1 MIQDIK
7 EAIGKITKDR
17 IVMGFDLSDEFSQ
30 ISYMAMSDSEPKTVS
45 TVVGGDQ
52 MCIPTKLGKVTGE
65 NTWTFGADAAKLEE
79 EDRGTVISDLI
90 SKARTGKLVTVEG
103 REYDPTDLLA
113 LYMKKCFSLL
123 SLVAPIEKVSI
134 IVITVDHP
142 DSETIEILSR
152 AITTLRIKPEK
163 VFYQSHSESTYHYM
177 IHQKKD
183 LWIHDVLICHIKE
196 DDLFVRTVKKNINT
210 NPTVVMME
218 ENSYRTV
225 SAKAVKNGNP
235 TFLHSMDQAL
245 NTILCGYCED
255 KYVSSIF
262 LLGEGFE
269 GDWYP
274 ESLKYMC
281 KNRRVFGGNN
291 LFSKGACYGAAEKLE
306 ESEVAA
312 KHVFLGKDKVK
323 ANVGM
328 KVMKEGEETYIAL
341 LDAGKNWYETSKECE
356 FILDHEDTLNFI
368 VTPLN
373 GKNVKTV
380 PMYLTG
386 MPVRP
391 PKATRIH
398 MEMKMISERKLLVCV
413 TDLGFGEFFAPS
425 GQQWKSEIVLD

>member
-30 ISYMAMSDSEPKTVS
+30 ISYMYMGDKEPQTVS
-45 TVVGGDQ
+45 TTPSGEN
-52 MCIPTKLGKVTGE
+52 MCIPTKLGKVAGE
-65 NTWTFGADAAKLEE
+65 NTWVFGDAASKLEE
-79 EDRGTVISDLI
+79 EGNGTVLTGLMES
-90 SKARTGKLVTVEG
+90 ARRGALVSVEG
-103 REYDPTDLLA
+103 REYDPTDILA

-123 SLVAPIEKVSI
+123 QLVAPIEKVTA

-142 DSETIEILSR
+142 DADTIAILER

-163 VFYQSHSESTYHYM
+163 VFYQSHSESAYNYM
-177 IHQKKD
+177 LHQKKE
-183 LWIHDVLICHIKE
+183 LWIHDVLILHIKE
-196 DDLFVRTVKKNINT
+196 EDLFIRAVKKNINT

-218 ENSYRTV
+218 ENSFKTV
-225 SAKAVKNGNP
+225 SNSLVKSANEVQIKSLDHSLKTVLSG
-235 TFLHSMDQAL
+235 FL
-245 NTILCGYCED
+245 ED
-255 KYVSSIF
+255 RYVSSVF

-291 LFSKGACYGAAEKLE
+291 MFSKGACYGALEKISESAEA
-306 ESEVAA
+306 SS
-312 KHVFLGKDKVK
+312 HVYLGKDKVK

-328 KVMKEGEETYIAL
+328 KVIKEGEETYMAL
-341 LDAGKNWYETSKECE
+341 LDAGKNWYETSRECE
-356 FILDHEDTLNFI
+356 FILDHEDTLTFT

-373 GKNVKTV
+373 GKNKKDV

-391 PKATRIH
+391 PKATRINVIL
-398 MEMKMISERKLLVCV
+398 KMISDRKLLITV
-413 TDLGFGEFFAPS
+413 TDMGFGEFFEPS
-425 GQQWKSEIVLD
+425 GYQWKSEIVLD